1 MANTFKSYLASAT
14 GTSPV
19 TVRTVAANT
28 QTVAVG
34 INLANILTTQIT
46 ASAYVSR
53 GGTDFYIIK
62 DAPIPA
68 QGALSVLDGKIILE
82 AADAVKVVANTASGL
97 DMDILALNLQELFQA
112 LMRPS
117 LS

>member
-14 GTSPV
+14 GTGAV
-19 TVRTVAANT
+19 TVRTVASGT

-46 ASAYVSR
+46 ASAYISR
-53 GGTDFYIIK
+53 GGTDFYIVK

-82 AADAVKVVANTASGL
+82 AADVVKVVANTASGL
-97 DMDILALNLQELFQA
+97 DKILSVLEIT
-112 LMRPS
+112 
-117 LS
+117 

>member
-14 GTSPV
+14 GTGEV
-19 TVRTVAANT
+19 AVRTVASGT

-46 ASAYVSR
+46 ASAYITRDVS
-53 GGTDFYIIK
+53 GTPTNFYIVK

-82 AADAVKVVANTASGL
+82 AADVVKVICNTASGL
-97 DMDILALNLQELFQA
+97 DTM
-112 LMRPS
+112 
-117 LS
+117 LSVLEIT

>member
-14 GTSPV
+14 GTGAV
-19 TVRTVAANT
+19 TVRTVASGT

-46 ASAYVSR
+46 ASAYITR
-53 GGTDFYIIK
+53 GSTDYYIVK

-82 AADAVKVVANTASGL
+82 AADVVKVICNTAGGL
-97 DMDILALNLQELFQA
+97 DTM
-112 LMRPS
+112 
-117 LS
+117 LSVLEIT

>member
-1 MANTFKSYLASAT
+1 MANTFKSYLTSAT

-19 TVRTVAANT
+19 IVRTVASGT

-34 INLANILTTQIT
+34 VNLANILTTQIT
-46 ASAYVSR
+46 ASAYISR
-53 GGTDFYIIK
+53 GGTDFYIVK

-82 AADAVKVVANTASGL
+82 AADVVKVVANTASGL
-97 DMDILALNLQELFQA
+97 DTILSVLEIT
-112 LMRPS
+112 
-117 LS
+117 

>member
-14 GTSPV
+14 GTGAV
-19 TVRTVAANT
+19 TVRTVAAGT

-46 ASAYVSR
+46 ASAYITR
-53 GGTDFYIIK
+53 GSTDYYIVK

-68 QGALSVLDGKIILE
+68 QGALSVLDDKIILE
-82 AADAVKVVANTASGL
+82 AADVVKVICNTASGL
-97 DMDILALNLQELFQA
+97 DTM
-112 LMRPS
+112 
-117 LS
+117 LSVLEIT

>member
-14 GTSPV
+14 GTGAV
-19 TVRTVAANT
+19 TVRTVASGT

-46 ASAYVSR
+46 ASAYITR
-53 GGTDFYIIK
+53 GSTDYYIVK
-62 DAPIPA
+62 NAPIPA

-82 AADAVKVVANTASGL
+82 AADVVKVICNTASGL
-97 DMDILALNLQELFQA
+97 DTM
-112 LMRPS
+112 
-117 LS
+117 LSVLEIT

>member
-14 GTSPV
+14 GTGAV
-19 TVRTVAANT
+19 TVRTVASGT

-46 ASAYVSR
+46 ASAYITR
-53 GGTDFYIIK
+53 GSTDYYIVK

-82 AADAVKVVANTASGL
+82 AADVVKVICNTASGL
-97 DMDILALNLQELFQA
+97 DTM
-112 LMRPS
+112 
-117 LS
+117 LSVLEIT

>member
-19 TVRTVAANT
+19 IVRTVASGT

-34 INLANILTTQIT
+34 VNLANILTTQIT
-46 ASAYVSR
+46 ASAYISR
-53 GGTDFYIIK
+53 GGTDFYIVK

-82 AADAVKVVANTASGL
+82 AADVVKVICNTASGL
-97 DMDILALNLQELFQA
+97 DTM
-112 LMRPS
+112 
-117 LS
+117 LSVLEIT

>member
-14 GTSPV
+14 GTGAV
-19 TVRTVAANT
+19 TVRTVAAGT

-46 ASAYVSR
+46 ASAYITR
-53 GGTDFYIIK
+53 GSTDYYIVK

-82 AADAVKVVANTASGL
+82 AADVGKVICNTASGL
-97 DMDILALNLQELFQA
+97 DTM
-112 LMRPS
+112 
-117 LS
+117 LSVLEIT

>member
-14 GTSPV
+14 GTGAV
-19 TVRTVAANT
+19 TVRTVAAGT

-46 ASAYVSR
+46 ASAYITR
-53 GGTDFYIIK
+53 GSTDYYIVK

-82 AADAVKVVANTASGL
+82 AADVVKVICNTASGL
-97 DMDILALNLQELFQA
+97 DTM
-112 LMRPS
+112 
-117 LS
+117 LSVLEIT

>member
-14 GTSPV
+14 GTGEV
-19 TVRTVAANT
+19 TVRTVASGT

-46 ASAYVSR
+46 ASAYITR
-53 GGTDFYIIK
+53 GSTDYYIVK

-82 AADAVKVVANTASGL
+82 AADVVKVICNTASGL
-97 DMDILALNLQELFQA
+97 DTM
-112 LMRPS
+112 
-117 LS
+117 LSVLEIT

>member
-14 GTSPV
+14 GTSAA
-19 TVRTVAANT
+19 TVVTVAANT

-34 INLANILTTQIT
+34 INLANILTSQIK
-46 ASAYVSR
+46 ASVYITRS
-53 GGTDFYIIK
+53 GTDYYIVK

-82 AADAVKVVANTASGL
+82 AADVVKVVCDTASGV
-97 DMDILALNLQELFQA
+97 DTILSVLEIT
-112 LMRPS
+112 
-117 LS
+117 

>member
-14 GTSPV
+14 GTGEV
-19 TVRTVAANT
+19 AVRTVASGT

-46 ASAYVSR
+46 ASAYITR
-53 GGTDFYIIK
+53 GSTDYYIVK

-82 AADAVKVVANTASGL
+82 AADVVKVICNTASGL
-97 DMDILALNLQELFQA
+97 DTM
-112 LMRPS
+112 
-117 LS
+117 LSVLEIT

>member
-14 GTSPV
+14 GTGAL
-19 TVRTVAANT
+19 TVLTVAAGT

-46 ASAYVSR
+46 ASAYITR
-53 GGTDFYIIK
+53 GSTDYYIVK

-82 AADAVKVVANTASGL
+82 AADVVKVICNTASGL
-97 DMDILALNLQELFQA
+97 DTM
-112 LMRPS
+112 
-117 LS
+117 LSVLEIT

>member
-14 GTSPV
+14 GTSAA
-19 TVRTVAANT
+19 TVVTVAANT

-34 INLANILTTQIT
+34 INLANILTSQIK
-46 ASAYVSR
+46 ASVYITRSS
-53 GGTDFYIIK
+53 TDYYIVK

-82 AADAVKVVANTASGL
+82 AADVVKVVANTASGL
-97 DMDILALNLQELFQA
+97 DTILSVLEIT
-112 LMRPS
+112 
-117 LS
+117 

>member
-14 GTSPV
+14 GTSAV
-19 TVRTVAANT
+19 TVRTVASGT
-28 QTVAVG
+28 QTLAVG

-46 ASAYVSR
+46 ASAYITR
-53 GGTDFYIIK
+53 GSTDYYIVK

-82 AADAVKVVANTASGL
+82 AADVVKVICNTASGL
-97 DMDILALNLQELFQA
+97 DTM
-112 LMRPS
+112 
-117 LS
+117 LSVLEIT

>member
-19 TVRTVAANT
+19 IVRTVASGT

-34 INLANILTTQIT
+34 VNLANILTTQIT
-46 ASAYVSR
+46 ASAYISR
-53 GGTDFYIIK
+53 GGTDFYIVK

-82 AADAVKVVANTASGL
+82 AADVVKVVANTASGL
-97 DMDILALNLQELFQA
+97 DTILSALEIT
-112 LMRPS
+112 
-117 LS
+117 

>member
-14 GTSPV
+14 GTGAV
-19 TVRTVAANT
+19 TVRTVDSGT

-34 INLANILTTQIT
+34 IKLANILTTQIT
-46 ASAYVSR
+46 ASAYITR
-53 GGTDFYIIK
+53 GSTDYYIVK

-82 AADAVKVVANTASGL
+82 AADVVKVICNTASGL
-97 DMDILALNLQELFQA
+97 DTM
-112 LMRPS
+112 
-117 LS
+117 LSVLEIT

>member
-14 GTSPV
+14 GTGAV
-19 TVRTVAANT
+19 TVRTVASGT

-46 ASAYVSR
+46 ASAYITR
-53 GGTDFYIIK
+53 GSTDYYIVK
-62 DAPIPA
+62 NAPIPA

-82 AADAVKVVANTASGL
+82 AADAVKVICNTASGL
-97 DMDILALNLQELFQA
+97 DTM
-112 LMRPS
+112 
-117 LS
+117 LSVLEIT

>member
-14 GTSPV
+14 GTGAV
-19 TVRTVAANT
+19 TVRTVASGT

-46 ASAYVSR
+46 ASAYITR
-53 GGTDFYIIK
+53 GSTDYYIVK
-62 DAPIPA
+62 DTPIPA

-82 AADAVKVVANTASGL
+82 AADVVKVICNTASGL
-97 DMDILALNLQELFQA
+97 DTM
-112 LMRPS
+112 
-117 LS
+117 LSVLEIT

>member
-14 GTSPV
+14 GTGAV
-19 TVRTVAANT
+19 TVRTVASGT
-28 QTVAVG
+28 PTVAVG

-46 ASAYVSR
+46 ASAYITR
-53 GGTDFYIIK
+53 GSTDYYIVK

-82 AADAVKVVANTASGL
+82 AADVVKVICNTASGL
-97 DMDILALNLQELFQA
+97 DTM
-112 LMRPS
+112 
-117 LS
+117 LSVLEIT

>member
-14 GTSPV
+14 GTGAV
-19 TVRTVAANT
+19 TVRTVAAGT

-46 ASAYVSR
+46 ASAYITR
-53 GGTDFYIIK
+53 GSTDYYIVK
-62 DAPIPA
+62 NAPIPA

-82 AADAVKVVANTASGL
+82 AADVVKVICNTASGL
-97 DMDILALNLQELFQA
+97 DTM
-112 LMRPS
+112 
-117 LS
+117 LSVLEIT